1 MAREPAGGWTRI
13 AAWAALAAAAANAL
27 LLSATYIRGRAET
40 SLQAQV
46 TTLRDNLGTLTELR
60 TERQVQLEGHLA
72 AAEARVEA
80 AEAAMPPVET
90 ALDVFDLAYAVAGDD
105 GAIVVLSVRRESSE
119 LKQTSIGPVEMT
131 THRVTAAAGLDACL
145 RYLGLLES
153 QGAGLGLAGVMIQ
166 PDQTECSADVLT
178 LGRP

>member
-1 MAREPAGGWTRI
+1 
-13 AAWAALAAAAANAL
+13 LAAAAANVL
-27 LLSATYIRGRAET
+27 LLSASYIRGRAET

-60 TERQVQLEGHLA
+60 TERQSQLEADLA
-72 AAEARVEA
+72 AAEARAQA

-105 GAIVVLSVRRESSE
+105 GAIVVLSVRRETSE
-119 LKQTSIGPVEMT
+119 LKQTSIGLVELK
-131 THRVTAAAGLDACL
+131 THRVTAVAGFDACL
-145 RYLGLLES
+145 HYLGLLES
-153 QGAGLGLAGVMIQ
+153 QGAGLGLAGVLIQ
-166 PDQTECSADVLT
+166 PDQAECSADVLT